1 MMKDIQ
7 IADEAWSD
15 FRHALRSGQCC
26 AGVFVV
32 HGPAEE
38 TAVQVQSVLEDIA
51 SLQAT
56 WSYFLTTG
64 SESFC
69 VPCYA
74 PSVEKVCMP
83 EPLEAYHVTAKKSSQ
98 DIMVRERVVKELEQ
112 SVLQA
117 SEVPHFVVM
126 EHITPPIPNDRAFT
140 ALLLKSSVLR
150 QIPILIFLHEHHS
163 FHAQPLELI
172 TEELLCLL
180 YLCGGRMRKSEWLNV
195 IEQSGGKDLDC
206 RWIMAKDVGAEKWF
220 CYAHR
225 EVAELAERL
234 YSTLSQE
241 RKCQLAQ
248 KILHSLPYHTG
259 YPLLAIASATGDLDL
274 MLSRYSEAILE
285 VAFLRPE
292 SVARYLEQIQQVA
305 EKQGNALLARLAYT
319 NYLLVLLR
327 MDDHDQKIQIYQ
339 KQRSDAARSLLD
351 TRAESAFW
359 YMLGDKFAVMDRPE
373 VWPYAEDCFQRSRES
388 IQNRYDTG
396 EVHHAIYRID
406 LANIANGEALIAYKR
421 NQGEKARLCEEQ
433 AIAEIKQVATGNYFQ
448 MHLRVN
454 LGDVFFYLLGDTE
467 AAIAQYIEAL
477 TIVLHIPEKLRLWA
491 EPRKGEKNELRAAQR
506 LGDAFL
512 LVNRNEEAIQVF
524 DALLFRLT
532 EAIHQS
538 EARRTALTLK
548 ARLSL
553 AQAYLKAGRPRSAA
567 VCYLSIL
574 RQAAWLDLNVLQDA
588 AERLQKLQPGLHER
602 LQRRIDSILALREN
616 SMADIATV
624 QERLSHC

>member
-7 IADEAWSD
+7 ITDEAWSD
-15 FRHALRSGQCC
+15 FRHVLRSGQCC
-26 AGVFVV
+26 ADVFMV
-32 HGPAEE
+32 HGSAEE
-38 TAVQVQSVLEDIA
+38 TAVRVQSVLEDIA

-56 WSYFLTTG
+56 WRYFLTTG

-74 PSVEKVCMP
+74 SSVEKVCMP
-83 EPLEAYHVTAKKSSQ
+83 EPLEAYHVTAKRSSQ
-98 DIMVRERVVKELEQ
+98 DIMVQERVVKELEQ

-126 EHITPPIPNDRAFT
+126 EHITPPTPNDRAFT

-163 FHAQPLELI
+163 FHAQPLEPI
-172 TEELLCLL
+172 SEELLCLL
-180 YLCGGRMRKSEWLNV
+180 YLCGGRMRESEWLNV

-206 RWIMAKDVGAEKWF
+206 RWITTKNVEAEKWF

-225 EVAELAERL
+225 EVAELAEHL
-234 YSTLSQE
+234 YSMLSQE
-241 RKCQLAQ
+241 RKGQLAQ
-248 KILHSLPYHTG
+248 KILHHLPNHTG
-259 YPLLAIASATGDLDL
+259 YPLLPIASETGDLDL
-274 MLSRYSEAILE
+274 MLSRYSEEILE
-285 VAFLRPE
+285 AAFLKPDG
-292 SVARYLEQIQQVA
+292 VARYLEQLQQVA
-305 EKQGNALLARLAYT
+305 AKQENAQLARVAYT
-319 NYLLVLLR
+319 NYLLVLLY
-327 MDDHDQKIQIYQ
+327 MDYDQKIQIYQ

-351 TRAESAFW
+351 TKAEATFW
-359 YMLGDKFAVMDRPE
+359 YTLGNTFALMAQPE
-373 VWPYAEDCFQRSRES
+373 VWPYAEDCFRRSRES
-388 IQNRYDTG
+388 AQSRYDTG
-396 EVHHAIYRID
+396 EVHHSVYRID
-406 LANIANGEALIAYKR
+406 LANAANGEALIAYKR
-421 NQGEKARLCEEQ
+421 KQGEKARLCAER
-433 AIAEIKQVATGNYFQ
+433 AIEEIKQVVTGNYFQ
-448 MHLRVN
+448 IHLRVN
-454 LGDVFFYLLGDTE
+454 LGDVFFHLLGDTE
-467 AAIAQYIEAL
+467 SAIAQYIEAL
-477 TIVLHIPEKLRLWA
+477 TIVLHIPEKLQRWA

-506 LGDAFL
+506 LGDALL

-538 EARRTALTLK
+538 EARRTALILK

-553 AQAYLKAGRPRSAA
+553 AQAHLKVGRPRSAA

-588 AERLQKLQPGLHER
+588 AERLRKLQPGLHDL
-602 LQRRIDSILALREN
+602 LQRRIDSILALREKRI
-616 SMADIATV
+616 ADLAAV

>member
-1 MMKDIQ
+1 MKDIQ
-7 IADEAWSD
+7 ITDEAWSD

-26 AGVFVV
+26 ADVYVV

-38 TAVQVQSVLEDIA
+38 IAVQVQSVLEDIA

-56 WSYFLTTG
+56 WRYFLTTG

-74 PSVEKVCMP
+74 PSVEKACMP

-98 DIMVRERVVKELEQ
+98 DIMVQERVVKELEQ
-112 SVLQA
+112 RVLQN

-126 EHITPPIPNDRAFT
+126 EHITPSMPNDRAFT

-150 QIPILIFLHEHHS
+150 QIPVLIFLHEHYS
-163 FHAQPLELI
+163 FHAQPLEPI

-180 YLCGGRMRKSEWLNV
+180 YLCGGRMREREWLTI

-206 RWIMAKDVGAEKWF
+206 RWITAKDVGAEKWF

-248 KILHSLPYHTG
+248 KILHYLPNHTG
-259 YPLLAIASATGDLDL
+259 YPLLSIASETEDLDL
-274 MLSRYSEAILE
+274 MLSRYSEEILE
-285 VAFLRPE
+285 VAFLKPE
-292 SVARYLEQIQQVA
+292 SVPRYLERIQQVA
-305 EKQGNALLARLAYT
+305 EKQEMTQLARVAYT
-319 NYLLVLLR
+319 NYLLVLLH
-327 MDDHDQKIQIYQ
+327 MDHDQMIRIYQ
-339 KQRSDAARSLLD
+339 KQRSDATRSLLD
-351 TRAESAFW
+351 TKAEATFW
-359 YMLGDKFAVMDRPE
+359 YTLGDKFAVMAQPE
-373 VWPYAEDCFQRSRES
+373 VWPYAEDCFRRSRES
-388 IQNRYDTG
+388 IQSRYDAG
-396 EVHHAIYRID
+396 EVHRAVYRID

-421 NQGEKARLCEEQ
+421 KQGEKARLCEER

-454 LGDVFFYLLGDTE
+454 LGDVFLNLLEDTE

-477 TIVLHIPEKLRLWA
+477 TIVLHIPEKLRRWA
-491 EPRKGEKNELRAAQR
+491 EPRKGEKSELRAAQR
-506 LGDAFL
+506 LGDAL
-512 LVNRNEEAIQVF
+512 LRVNRNEEAIQVF
-524 DALLFRLT
+524 EALLFRLT

-538 EARRTALTLK
+538 EARRTALILK

-553 AQAYLKAGRPRSAA
+553 AQAYLKVGRPRSAA

-574 RQAAWLDLNVLQDA
+574 RQAAWQDLNVLQDA
-588 AERLQKLQPGLHER
+588 AEKLRKLQPGLHER
-602 LQRRIDSILALREN
+602 LQRRIDSILALREKR
-616 SMADIATV
+616 MADIAAV
-624 QERLSHC
+624 QERLSYC